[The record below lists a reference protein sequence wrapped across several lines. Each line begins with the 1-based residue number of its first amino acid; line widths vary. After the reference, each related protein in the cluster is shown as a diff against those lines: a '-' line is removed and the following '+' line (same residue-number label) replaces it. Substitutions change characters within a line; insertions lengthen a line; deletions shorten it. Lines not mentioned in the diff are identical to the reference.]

1 MAMSKEDLKD
11 LLLGK
16 AIRYLKMKSINFDYY
31 KLLNEVNLI
40 YENNVSYE
48 SYNLDNM
55 IKDLWNYCSNIE
67 K

>member
-55 IKDLWNYCSNIE
+55 IKDLSNYCVNIE